1 MKKTNKVNSEAT
13 LDLGASEV
21 TAPATLGTESSE
33 SAKPTTPAQNGE
45 VVRVELSDGT
55 IERLAIAVAAQL
67 GKLMPLHARLCAA
80 DTIRTSER
88 PDTVF
93 RHAIKEAAI
102 AQGEIDKHFQAATV
116 AV

>member
-13 LDLGASEV
+13 LDLGASE
-21 TAPATLGTESSE
+21 TAAPTTLKPDSSE
-33 SAKPTTPAQNGE
+33 SAEPAAVQKK
-45 VVRVELSDGT
+45 VVMLVELSDGT
-55 IERLAIAVAAQL
+55 IERLATAIASQL
-67 GKLMPLHARLCAA
+67 RQMMPLHARLCAA

-102 AQGEIDKHFQAATV
+102 AQGEIKKHLQSATV
-116 AV
+116 AD

>member
-13 LDLGASEV
+13 LDLGAIEV
-21 TAPATLGTESSE
+21 TAPVTFGTESSE

-45 VVRVELSDGT
+45 VTMVELSDST
-55 IERLAIAVAAQL
+55 IERLATAIASQL
-67 GKLMPLHARLCAA
+67 RQMMPLHARLCAA